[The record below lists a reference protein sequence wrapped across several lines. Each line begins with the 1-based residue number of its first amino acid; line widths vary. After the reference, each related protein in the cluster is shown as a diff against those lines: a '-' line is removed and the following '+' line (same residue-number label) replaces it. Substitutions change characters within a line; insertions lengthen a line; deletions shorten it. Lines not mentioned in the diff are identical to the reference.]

1 MYVDTV
7 VLAGVGTVALMLVF
21 VGGVIWFIVHDS
33 HKHK

>member
-7 VLAGVGTVALMLVF
+7 VLASVGTVALMLAF
-21 VGGVIWFIVHDS
+21 FGGVIGFVVHDS